1 MNRIGL
7 KTKKEKLSPFYLFPL
22 LWQRKKKNSHPNNT
36 FLQRLKFTRAGE
48 DPQEQISYL
57 SLFSVHKLF

>member
-22 LWQRKKKNSHPNNT
+22 LWQRKKKQPPKQHLPATAQVHLSRRGPSGTNLLP
-36 FLQRLKFTRAGE
+36 FFIFRA
-48 DPQEQISYL
+48 
-57 SLFSVHKLF
+57 